1 MHNHLKYNANVSSE
15 ENTMWGFSKLL
26 RLERGKNKNKTD
38 AGIEFLRQ
46 LMKVILFEGLNYLI
60 SRSSCSGMHKF
71 TIVST
76 TSALSP
82 LL

>member
-1 MHNHLKYNANVSSE
+1 VGVPQVAKV
-15 ENTMWGFSKLL
+15 G
-26 RLERGKNKNKTD
+26 ERKKQNKTD